1 MKVCD
6 NVIVTVVLPR
16 ESLDMELPAFL
27 PAEELSAKL
36 AESLRAYRPEQ
47 YGTVFRLRLSS
58 GGAPLQA
65 KDTLASRGIWD
76 GAVLRCMPE

>member
-1 MKVCD
+1 MKVFD

-27 PAEELSAKL
+27 PVEELSAKL

-47 YGTVFRLRLSS
+47 YGTVFRLQLSS
-58 GGAPLQA
+58 GDVPLQPE
-65 KDTLASRGIWD
+65 DTLASRGIWA
-76 GAVLRCMPE
+76 GAVLRCTPD